1 MDFSGML
8 RPAVRDGWDA
18 EQCAF
23 IGTINHRTFMYMHNR
38 IQCTYMYLRMM
49 YTNLGLGF
57 GASPCFLQQNL
68 RWLSIWTEHLS
79 IHITFEK
86 SSPIYCQAHMP
97 AVFVYSHLERADSRH
112 YHEMSIPELT
122 GTGELSARISCSH
135 VAWED
140 DVAALPSFYHQ
151 RASVLRQSP

>member
-1 MDFSGML
+1 MMPSKIQIPVLPLIHTDASPDMDFSGML

-23 IGTINHRTFMYMHNR
+23 IGTINHRTFMYTHNR

-68 RWLSIWTEHLS
+68 R
-79 IHITFEK
+79 
-86 SSPIYCQAHMP
+86 
-97 AVFVYSHLERADSRH
+97 
-112 YHEMSIPELT
+112 
-122 GTGELSARISCSH
+122 
-135 VAWED
+135 
-140 DVAALPSFYHQ
+140 
-151 RASVLRQSP
+151 